1 MATAEAGLI
10 GLLALTTLGGSGTD
24 DCDAIA
30 AGPAGS
36 VFLACH
42 SDSSGFPAGTKG
54 LRDRGQRGRRGV
66 PGGHHG
72 IRRLPHHGGSL
83 PAPLRGRRPGCLRRE
98 ARSEGI
104 GPLRD
109 APGRRR
115 RRLRSGRGARRGGLR
130 VRRGRH
136 RLADFPI
143 TPSAW
148 QRKSSG
154 ESDAFVT
161 KLAPDGTVV
170 FSSYLGG
177 SGGDT
182 AHGVAVSADGVY
194 VAGGTDSRDFPAAG
208 TLPLR
213 AGGGSDAF
221 LAKLDLAGARLLLAG
236 AFGGQRS
243 ETARAVAVDAAA
255 SVTLAG
261 MTASSDFPVTKGAAQ
276 ATTGGGDDAFVLKIE
291 GTTPSGFAHVAG
303 WTDSPDLRTA
313 APIQAG
319 HRGGRD
325 GLLAGLDPR
334 GALEY
339 ASYLGGRGAD
349 LLEGIVIAA
358 DGSVHAAGLTGSPDL
373 RTVGPHP
380 SRFRGGPAEVPYDIL
395 LARITPPPPPGS
407 SASRSPRSGRPP
419 RRPAS

>member
-1 MATAEAGLI
+1 
-10 GLLALTTLGGSGTD
+10 
-24 DCDAIA
+24 
-30 AGPAGS
+30 
-36 VFLACH
+36 
-42 SDSSGFPAGTKG
+42 
-54 LRDRGQRGRRGV
+54 
-66 PGGHHG
+66 
-72 IRRLPHHGGSL
+72 
-83 PAPLRGRRPGCLRRE
+83 
-98 ARSEGI
+98 
-104 GPLRD
+104 
-109 APGRRR
+109 
-115 RRLRSGRGARRGGLR
+115 
-130 VRRGRH
+130 
-136 RLADFPI
+136 
-143 TPSAW
+143 
-148 QRKSSG
+148 
-154 ESDAFVT
+154 
-161 KLAPDGTVV
+161 VV

-291 GTTPSGFAHVAG
+291 GTTLAYSTYLGGTGADAAYSLAVTPSGFAHVAG